1 MCELHTLQE
10 IKINWDEAAP
20 VQEPGE
26 KEKTSMGDMF
36 TNDLLAND
44 SKLWCH
50 QFRVFRNGK
59 ELERKRVTQVF
70 LGSLWGR
77 AGQL

>member
-1 MCELHTLQE
+1 MCEMETLQE

-44 SKLWCH
+44 SKL
-50 QFRVFRNGK
+50 
-59 ELERKRVTQVF
+59 
-70 LGSLWGR
+70 
-77 AGQL
+77 

>member
-10 IKINWDEAAP
+10 IKINWDEAP
-20 VQEPGE
+20 PLQEPGE

-36 TNDLLAND
+36 TNDLLSND

-50 QFRVFRNGK
+50 QFTSLETERNLS
-59 ELERKRVTQVF
+59 ENVSRKCFWDRYK
-70 LGSLWGR
+70 GR
-77 AGQL
+77 AVS